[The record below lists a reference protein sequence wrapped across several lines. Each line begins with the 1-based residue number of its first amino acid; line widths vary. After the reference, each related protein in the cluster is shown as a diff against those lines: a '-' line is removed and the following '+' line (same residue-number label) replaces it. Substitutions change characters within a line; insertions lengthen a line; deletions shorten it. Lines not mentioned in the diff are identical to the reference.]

1 MSRLLGRGVRGRCR
15 DLGRRAKIEV
25 NRENGRVHF
34 FGSEASVYLAY
45 LVDGVVVD
53 AVSVGRRVAVHGRGR
68 AVGVPQ
74 VACAPVVPHSHHGDR
89 GLRPRAMLRR

>member
-1 MSRLLGRGVRGRCR
+1 M
-15 DLGRRAKIEV
+15 
-25 NRENGRVHF
+25 HF

-89 GLRPRAMLRR
+89 GLPKIEAANVFPVSKWISSVQLPGHYSAG